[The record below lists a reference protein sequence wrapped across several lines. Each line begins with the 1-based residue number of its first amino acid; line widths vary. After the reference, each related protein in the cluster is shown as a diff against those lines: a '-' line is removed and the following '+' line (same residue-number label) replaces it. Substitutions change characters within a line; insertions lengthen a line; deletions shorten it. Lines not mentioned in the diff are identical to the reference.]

1 MKTKEEQ
8 VKRAKQVAL
17 IAGIFTGLTGL
28 LLVLNY
34 IQIQSGDPLNSL
46 ALKTLVDRLTLEPD
60 NHQLMEEVRQ
70 LDLLARKAYFSSI
83 WQIETGAWLMLIGA
97 VVLIFALRVLHKLR
111 FNIEEPLGEH
121 LTEKKIRQKTQRWI
135 AVSGLSLLVL
145 AGLSAV
151 FSINHLKK
159 FDAAKIPTATQ
170 ADAGDIEKIEINATD
185 STLQT
190 DSAVVTDSTAVAV
203 IPLNEATIKK
213 QHNSFRGAWG
223 NGVSAAT
230 GVPTSWNG
238 STGKNVLWK
247 APIAVGGNNSPIIW
261 GDRIFLSGG
270 NTKKRVVYCFDRNT
284 GEKLWEQEVSQIP
297 GSPASQ
303 PKTTD
308 DTGLAAPSMTADGSL
323 VFALFGNGDIIAFDH
338 AGKKAWARNLG
349 VPANHYGHSSSLLTW
364 GGKIFVQYDTQNGC
378 KVMALSNQTGK
389 TVWTTARSNEI
400 SWSSPI
406 LAKVNGKIQLILQA
420 NPNLAGYDINSGKQL
435 WTVDCM
441 TGEVGPSPAYGGGLV
456 YAANEYAKMVAVN
469 PSNGEIV
476 WESTDKLPE
485 VSSPVFF
492 GGHLFVATTY
502 SVLACMDAKTG
513 TQLWEY
519 EGKASFYSSPM
530 IASGR
535 LYIFDTSGKAYIF
548 TPGSEAKL
556 IASPELGEKVFSTP
570 VFSDGRIYIR
580 GIKNLYCIGKK

>member
-34 IQIQSGDPLNSL
+34 LQIQSGDPLNSL
-46 ALKTLVDRLTLEPD
+46 ALKTLVDRLSMEPD

-111 FNIEEPLGEH
+111 FNIEEPIGEH
-121 LTEKKIRQKTQRWI
+121 LTEQKIRLKTQRWI
-135 AVSGLSLLVL
+135 AVSGLSLLAL
-145 AGLSAV
+145 AGLSAI

-159 FDAAKIPTATQ
+159 FDAAKVPTVNQ
-170 ADAGDIEKIEINATD
+170 ADAGDIEKIEINSAD

-190 DSAVVTDSTAVAV
+190 DSAVVTDSTALAV
-203 IPLNEATIKK
+203 IPLNEATIKQ

-247 APIAVGGNNSPIIW
+247 TPIAVGGNNSPIIW

-284 GEKLWEQEVSQIP
+284 GIKLWEQEVSQIP
-297 GSPASQ
+297 GSPATQ

-420 NPNLAGYDINSGKQL
+420 NPNVAGYDLNSGKQL

-441 TGEVGPSPAYGGGLV
+441 TGEVGPSPAFGGGLV
-456 YAANEYAKMVAVN
+456 YAANEYAKMVAIN

-476 WESTDKLPE
+476 WENSDKLPE

-513 TQLWEY
+513 SQLWEY
-519 EGKASFYSSPM
+519 EGKAAFYSSPM

-556 IASPELGEKVFSTP
+556 IASPELGEKVYATP